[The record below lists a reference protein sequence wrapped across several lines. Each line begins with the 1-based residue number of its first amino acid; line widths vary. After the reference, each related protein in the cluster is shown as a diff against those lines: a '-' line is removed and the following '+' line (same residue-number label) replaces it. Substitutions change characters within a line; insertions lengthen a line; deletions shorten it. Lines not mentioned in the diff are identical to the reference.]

1 MTKHLLFIAHAPSV
15 NTRALR
21 DAVAE
26 GVAQT
31 AGVEL
36 TVRSPLEAATKDVL
50 RCDGLILLTTENIGY
65 MAGLT
70 KDFFDRCYNDLL
82 DQHSGLS
89 VATLIRAGL
98 DGTAT
103 KRALSGIYSGLG
115 WLPVSELMVLHG
127 AWDDDFIVAAR
138 ETGQAMAE
146 GLDVGIF

>member
-1 MTKHLLFIAHAPSV
+1 VTKHLLFIAHAPSV

-82 DQHSGLS
+82 DQRSGLS

-115 WLPVSELMVLHG
+115 WRPVSELMVLHG
-127 AWDDDFIVAAR
+127 AWDDDLIVAAR

-146 GLDVGIF
+146 GLDAGIF

>member
-1 MTKHLLFIAHAPSV
+1 
-15 NTRALR
+15 
-21 DAVAE
+21 
-26 GVAQT
+26 
-31 AGVEL
+31 
-36 TVRSPLEAATKDVL
+36 
-50 RCDGLILLTTENIGY
+50 

-82 DQHSGLS
+82 DQRSGLS

-115 WLPVSELMVLHG
+115 WRPVSELMVLHG

-146 GLDVGIF
+146 GLDAGIF

>member
-82 DQHSGLS
+82 DQRSGLS

-115 WLPVSELMVLHG
+115 WRPVSELMVLHG
-127 AWDDDFIVAAR
+127 AWDDDLIVAAR

-146 GLDVGIF
+146 GQAVGIF

>member
-82 DQHSGLS
+82 DQRSGLS

-115 WLPVSELMVLHG
+115 
-127 AWDDDFIVAAR
+127 VAAR
-138 ETGQAMAE
+138 Q
-146 GLDVGIF
+146 